1 MSRRRCWYG
10 CLAAALTA
18 VVLAEAGGCAQ
29 LAATMGILVMGTDAP
44 AEFDGLKGKK
54 VVVVCRPLAGLEYRD
69 TVAAKEVAAQ
79 VSLLLKQQVSK
90 IKVVDQ
96 QKVAAWLDEHT
107 NWEAYSDVGKALG
120 ADMVV
125 GIDLTSFSTYQG
137 PTLYQGK
144 ARVSIEVFDLKD
156 DDKSVFQ
163 KTMDE
168 IVYPPNTCCSTC
180 EKSEADFRR
189 EFTGVVANL
198 IARHFFSYDPHDDVA
213 VDAHAGLR

>member
-1 MSRRRCWYG
+1 MR
-10 CLAAALTA
+10 
-18 VVLAEAGGCAQ
+18 Q
-29 LAATMGILVMGTDAP
+29 LAATIAYLVVGTDAP
-44 AEFDGLKGKK
+44 AEYDGLKGKK

-69 TVAAKEVAAQ
+69 SVAAKEVATQ

-96 QKVAAWLDEHT
+96 QKVAAWMDVNA
-107 NWEAYSDVGKALG
+107 NWDGYPNVGKALD

-156 DDKSVFQ
+156 DNKSVFQ

-168 IVYPPNTCCSTC
+168 IVYPPNVGCPIY
-180 EKSEADFRR
+180 ERSETDFRR

-198 IARHFFSYDPHDDVA
+198 IARHFFSYDPNDDMA
-213 VDAHAGLR
+213 VDAHACLH

>member
-29 LAATMGILVMGTDAP
+29 LAATIGYLVVGTDAP

-69 TVAAKEVAAQ
+69 TVAAKEVATQ

-96 QKVAAWLDEHT
+96 QKVAAWTDENT
-107 NWEAYSDVGKALG
+107 WEVYPDVGKALD

-125 GIDLTSFSTYQG
+125 AIDLTAFSTYQG

-144 ARVSIEVFDLKD
+144 ARASIEVFDLKD
-156 DDKSVFQ
+156 GDKSVYQ

-168 IVYPPNTCCSTC
+168 IVYPPSVGCPISQ
-180 EKSEADFRR
+180 KSEADFRR
-189 EFTGVVANL
+189 EFTKVVATL
-198 IARHFFSYDPHDDVA
+198 IARNFFPYDPDDDVA
-213 VDAHAGLR
+213 VDARALLH